1 MFWFVGTVTLNA
13 FGPLD
18 MTQESGMAPF
28 PAIFALGNS
37 WVHVGSSDHS
47 DVIAHIEA
55 SVDK

>member
-1 MFWFVGTVTLNA
+1 VGTIALNA

-18 MTQESGMAPF
+18 ATRESGVTPF

-37 WVHVGSSDHS
+37 RVHVGSSDCS
-47 DVIAHIEA
+47 DVIAHVEA

>member
-1 MFWFVGTVTLNA
+1 MGTIALNA

-18 MTQESGMAPF
+18 ATRESGVTPF

-37 WVHVGSSDHS
+37 QVHVGSSDHG
-47 DVIAHIEA
+47 DVIAHVEA